1 MSDRRRLEPVRPGPI
16 GHPVI
21 MTSCLPWTGGR
32 PLWGGST
39 FSPASHR
46 AITAAQIQDLAQL
59 GAETEAE
66 SLQLFSVTGKVSKTT
81 LL

>member
-1 MSDRRRLEPVRPGPI
+1 M
-16 GHPVI
+16 
-21 MTSCLPWTGGR
+21 
-32 PLWGGST
+32 WGGST

-59 GAETEAE
+59 GAKTEAE